1 MFNKSILEKVLAQY
15 KQDFVLNQWKNENY
29 KWKAV
34 KQFQDNWDV
43 NASDFSEMLSRSLEK
58 TYNLLA
64 SANNF
69 PKGMMSEF
77 AKAAPEEVRAM
88 FIALF
93 DESRDVFERMD
104 EFKHQSSVLLEKYGN
119 GAVQHYQYENAI
131 STYLWL
137 RYPDKYY
144 IYKFSEVKT
153 VASELES
160 DYQFRKGAYAENIRN
175 FLNLYDEIS
184 AALKEDAELVNL
196 LHSHLTDDCYPDPEL
211 KTLTIDVG
219 FYISRVFLQ
228 KNIDAPT
235 RPSLNYAVPSVEEAN
250 LPLHD
255 DEKCN
260 YWWINANPKMWSFS
274 DIAVGETQAYTLYNE
289 NGNKRRIF
297 QNFLDAKV
305 GDVVIGYES
314 NPVRQIVAIGRVSA
328 EQDGEK
334 LFFEKVET
342 LSSQIDYAVLK
353 ECPELENMEYFR
365 NPQGSLF
372 KLTRSEYEF
381 ILDMIREENPIV
393 TASSSDAYTK
403 DDFLNEVYMTE
414 EHYETLVNVLRNK
427 KNIILQGAPGV
438 GKTFAAR
445 RLAWSMMGEKDD
457 SRIEFVQFHQNY
469 SYEDFMMGYKPVE
482 DGFELKYGIFYRFCQ
497 KAANQPDK
505 EFFFIIDEIN
515 RGNMSKIFGELLML
529 IEKDY
534 RGTKMTLAYNGL
546 PFSVPKNLYI
556 IGMMNTAD
564 RSLAMIDYALR
575 RRFSF
580 FEIEPGFDSQG
591 FISYQNDL
599 NSETLDELISKVKEL
614 NRKIAADKSLGRGFC
629 IGHSYFCGRDVCTDE
644 WLHSVVDYDIL
655 PMLSEYWFDDEN
667 EFQRWKNVLQGV
679 FQ

>member
-15 KQDFVLNQWKNENY
+15 KQDFVLTQWKNENY

-77 AKAAPEEVRAM
+77 AKASPEEVRAM

-119 GAVQHYQYENAI
+119 GAAQHYQYENAI

-260 YWWINANPKMWSFS
+260 YWWLNANPKIWSFS

-342 LSSQIDYAVLK
+342 LSSPIDYAVLK

-414 EHYETLVNVLRNK
+414 ERYETLVNVLRNK

-445 RLAWSMMGEKDD
+445 RLAWSMMGKKDD

-556 IGMMNTAD
+556 IGMMNTTD

-580 FEIEPGFDSQG
+580 FEIEPGFDS
-591 FISYQNDL
+591 
-599 NSETLDELISKVKEL
+599 
-614 NRKIAADKSLGRGFC
+614 
-629 IGHSYFCGRDVCTDE
+629 
-644 WLHSVVDYDIL
+644 
-655 PMLSEYWFDDEN
+655 
-667 EFQRWKNVLQGV
+667 
-679 FQ
+679 